1 MKRLRL
7 PILLLACVA
16 VGGTGRASTPP
27 SVAWTRNFT
36 HPSHDPVALGPNGAL
51 YATANDGTHALVAL
65 DAAGQVLWGYQDP
78 STRYS
83 SPVIGDT
90 GDLYSITEDRRLV
103 ALSHQGALRW
113 QRPLTGRVYHLPV
126 LGRDGTLYFGD
137 DGGFL
142 HAVRNDGSVA
152 WSVTN
157 GAAFNQGSP
166 AIRSDGAILIGD
178 SSGGFHC
185 YGTNGVRRWTVS
197 YPGYVA
203 TTPAVGDDGRIRVL
217 YSTGVLRCLDENGT
231 RIWEF
236 NSRTAPLGGS
246 PAVDAAGNTYFGT
259 ERGGLYAVGADGRQ
273 RWNRAVPGGVL
284 TTPLLTA
291 SGTVVVAG
299 YERQVLFYG
308 TNGVLARTIPTE
320 LRLNSSPTLSPSGL
334 LLAAS
339 GDGQL
344 TALQTDLR
352 PTAAGWPMDHGT
364 PRLTGRARARPTV
377 TLVQP
382 DPTRLYRT
390 DEGIPLAVEAASD
403 NGPIL
408 RVEFLA
414 GTNLVATSTQPPFSA
429 QWPAP
434 PPGPATLRARV
445 FDEAGARAESGT
457 VAVRVVDPRAAPL
470 FLRGP
475 AETTTNAGPAFSTSV
490 ETLSLTPTT
499 YEWFIDGRPV
509 AGLGGPE
516 FSVNGTSPNNSGVYT
531 VVARN
536 AFGATTS
543 SPSVM
548 TFLVEPEVF
557 WTREMATRNVRPS
570 IGPDGRLC
578 VQVSNGLLGL
588 DRAGTLQWA
597 FPGWMNDGIPIAGD
611 GSLVVNQ
618 EGRILTALDAAGR
631 TLWRAESASGATGA
645 ARDRRGE
652 LYLATADGF
661 LERRSPEGTLRWRT
675 AIGSAGPT
683 TPMISTDSRIVLGA
697 VDGRIR
703 AFSPD
708 GAKVWERES
717 GMTGVRGGAIGP
729 GGVLVFTAGNRLLAL
744 RPDGSV
750 LWQAD
755 LPGSAGL
762 PVVAPDGAVHLG
774 MLDQPSPSSPPAGRV
789 SVYESDGRL
798 RWSRPVDSPALQ
810 SGALAADGTFFIPS
824 GPTLL
829 AWNRNGTLR
838 FRYTTEGN
846 NLSAPLIGFDGSV
859 YLTDGFAHLMALRGT
874 LPMPGNGW
882 PCQGR
887 DVRCRSDASSDLDPD
902 TFFFPTASNGFDG
915 PVSAIHAVGD
925 GTLYV
930 GGQFQIAGGLPAS
943 RIAGWNGT
951 NWFRIG
957 NGFTGEVSR
966 IVRWGTNVVVLASSD
981 PRGGV
986 VPFPFLW
993 DGTTWRGLHLGLRD
1007 GMGDLVVHN
1016 GTLLGITEF
1025 LGNGGFPQPF
1035 LARWTGSEWVP
1046 SGNPLPNSGLT
1057 RLASGPSGLHASVGG
1072 AVHRF
1077 DGTHW
1082 SRVGGFFN
1090 EQVQQILDS
1099 PQGLFVSGAFTLGGA
1114 ERGRVARWNGTSW
1127 VPLGPGLNPAGGFFS
1142 YAGPLATEGTNLL
1155 VGGFF
1160 ALPDSTNAISIARW
1174 NGSSWS
1180 PVRASD
1186 FYLGLEDNQVRT
1198 LAHADGRLYVGGNFL
1213 RTGDR
1218 RDLHHFAVLDGAWRS
1233 LGTPV
1238 LTVDPQLGLYLFNLL
1253 GRPYIVESS
1262 EDLATWRERFR
1273 YQALGEPVRV
1283 PDPGGDSSDRRF
1295 YRIVVP

>member
-1 MKRLRL
+1 MKSFLLHVLRL
-7 PILLLACVA
+7 TCLAGVW
-16 VGGTGRASTPP
+16 VGSAATPP
-27 SVAWTRNFT
+27 SVAWTRNLT
-36 HPSHDPVALGPNGAL
+36 HPVHDPVAIAPDGTL
-51 YATANDGTHALVAL
+51 YATANDGTNAVVAL
-65 DAAGQVLWGYQDP
+65 DAAGQVLWGYHDP
-78 STRYS
+78 TARYS
-83 SPVIGDT
+83 SPVIGET
-90 GDLYSITEDRRLV
+90 GDLYSITDDRRLV
-103 ALSHQGALRW
+103 ALSPQGALRW
-113 QRPLTGRVYHLPV
+113 ERPLTGRVYHLPV

-166 AIRSDGAILIGD
+166 AIRSDGSILIGD

-185 YGTNGVRRWTVS
+185 YGTNGVQRWQVS

-217 YSTGVLRCLDENGT
+217 YSTGVLRCLDESGT
-231 RIWEF
+231 RVWEF

-299 YERQVLFYG
+299 YERQMLFYG
-308 TNGVLARTIPTE
+308 TNGVLARTVPTE
-320 LRLNSSPTLSPSGL
+320 LRLNSSPTLSPAGL
-334 LLAAS
+334 LLVAS

-352 PTAAGWPMDHGT
+352 PTVAGWPMDHGT

-377 TLVQP
+377 ALVQP
-382 DPTRLYRT
+382 DPSRLYRT
-390 DEGIPLAVEAASD
+390 DEGIPLAVEAASE

-414 GTNLVATSTQPPFSA
+414 GTNRVAVSTNPPFA
-429 QWPAP
+429 TLWPAP
-434 PPGPATLRARV
+434 TPGPATLRARV
-445 FDEAGARAESGT
+445 FDEAGASAESGT
-457 VAVRVVDPRAAPL
+457 VAVRVVDPAAAPL
-470 FLRGP
+470 FLRGLT
-475 AETTTNAGPAFSTSV
+475 ETTTNAGPAFSASV

-509 AGLGGPE
+509 SGLSGPD
-516 FSVNGTSPNNSGVYT
+516 FSVSGTSPNNSGVYT

-543 SPSVM
+543 APSVM
-548 TFLVEPEVF
+548 SFLVDPQVF
-557 WTREMATRNVRPS
+557 WAREMMTRNVRPS
-570 IGPDGRLC
+570 IGPDGRIC
-578 VQVSNGLLGL
+578 VQVSNGILGL

-597 FPGWMNDGIPIAGD
+597 FPGWMNDGVPIAED

-618 EGRILTALDAAGR
+618 EGRILTALDAEGR
-631 TLWRAESASGATGA
+631 TLWRVETASGATGA

-652 LYLATADGF
+652 FYLATPDGF

-675 AIGSAGPT
+675 AVGSAGPT

-703 AFSPD
+703 AFSPH
-708 GAKVWERES
+708 GAKEWEHTAS
-717 GMTGVRGGAIGP
+717 TAAVRGGAIGP
-729 GGVLVFTAGNRLLAL
+729 GGTLVFTAGNRLLAL
-744 RPDGSV
+744 RPDGSL
-750 LWQAD
+750 LWQAE
-755 LPGSAGL
+755 LSGSAGL

-774 MLDQPSPSSPPAGRV
+774 MLDLPSPSSPPAGRV

-810 SGALAADGTFFIPS
+810 SGAIAADGTFFIPAGS
-824 GPTLL
+824 ALL

-838 FRYTTEGN
+838 FRHTTEGS
-846 NLSAPLIGFDGSV
+846 NLSAPLIGFDGTV
-859 YLTDGFAHLMALRGT
+859 YLADGFSRLMALRGT
-874 LPMPGNGW
+874 LPMAGNGW

-915 PVSAIHAVGD
+915 QVSTIHAVGD

-930 GGQFQIAGGLPAS
+930 GGQFQIAGGRPAS

-966 IVRWGTNVVVLASSD
+966 IVRWGTNLVALASSD

-993 DGTTWRGLHLGLRD
+993 DGTTWKAIHAGLRD
-1007 GMGDLVVHN
+1007 GMGDLVVHDDTLFGSAEFP
-1016 GTLLGITEF
+1016 GT
-1025 LGNGGFPQPF
+1025 GGFPLPF

-1046 SGNPLPNSGLT
+1046 SGNPLPNTGLT
-1057 RLASGPSGLHASVGG
+1057 RLASGPNGLHASVGA

-1077 DGTHW
+1077 DGTNW

-1090 EQVQQILDS
+1090 EQIQQIIDS
-1099 PQGLFVSGAFTLGGA
+1099 PQGLFASGAFTLEGTG
-1114 ERGRVARWNGTSW
+1114 RGRVARWNGVSW
-1127 VPLGPGLNPAGGFFS
+1127 VQLGAGLGPVGPYFS
-1142 YAGPLATEGTNLL
+1142 HVEPLAVDGTNLF

-1160 ALPDSTNAISIARW
+1160 TLPGSTNAVSVARW
-1174 NGSSWS
+1174 DGSSWS
-1180 PVRASD
+1180 TVRSSN
-1186 FYLGLEDNQVRT
+1186 FYLGLENNQVRA
-1198 LAHADGRLYVGGNFL
+1198 LAHAGGRLHVGGYFL

-1218 RDLHHFAVLDGAWRS
+1218 RDLHHFAVLDGTWRS
-1233 LGTPV
+1233 LGIPV

-1253 GRPYIVESS
+1253 GRPYVVESS

-1273 YQALGEPVRV
+1273 YQQLGEPVLV
-1283 PDPGGDSSDRRF
+1283 PAPGGDDSDRRF